1 MKTYK
6 NGIIIY
12 DESLPKHLMK
22 GRECIWWEKTIGHI
36 IYVEYNGIKR
46 QLKFIKYTKRK
57 ITYEVIE
64 SRKQFTSAINSFICH
79 GNILKSVFP
88 DNSIIDINWKYNIGE
103 IVEGRLHN
111 LKILNREVRCK
122 EKLCKNKIYNMNE
135 KWYRGECLDCGYNE
149 IWFREDRPHTDIGC
163 TCCSGLVLVKGKN
176 DLATT
181 NPEVLDFL
189 TNPQE
194 GYEHTKG
201 EHIWLNTTCP
211 LCGFQKK
218 MYIINLAL
226 GKYTCSN
233 CSDGISYPE
242 KFLINV
248 FNQLNIEYI
257 HQFSRKYAAWCDKYK
272 YDFWLKNKNAIV
284 EVNGLQHYEDN
295 SRSKK
300 ENVQKNDRIKYNLAM
315 KNNINNYI
323 VIDARKSTKDYI
335 KNSIENSKLASMFD
349 LSKIDW
355 KICDLNAYKSY
366 VIYACDR
373 WNEGASV
380 KQIAKELKLSTTC
393 ICTYLRRLKN
403 TDLVNNYT
411 STESRI
417 RSLKYNK
424 GGRNATRIR

>member
-1 MKTYK
+1 MKTFK
-6 NGIIIY
+6 NGIKIY
-12 DESLPKHLMK
+12 DETLPRHTMK
-22 GRECIWWEKTIGHI
+22 GRECIWWEQTGGKLLAVEYCGI
-36 IYVEYNGIKR
+36 IRYVEFLKYEKR
-46 QLKFIKYTKRK
+46 N
-57 ITYEVIE
+57 ITYKVIE
-64 SRKQFTSAINSFICH
+64 TGQQFISAINSFICR
-79 GNILKSVFP
+79 GNILRNVFP
-88 DNSIIDINWKYNIGE
+88 DYLTINFNWKYKVGD
-103 IVEGRLHN
+103 IVKGRLHDVRIIDCEIRSN
-111 LKILNREVRCK
+111 KKI
-122 EKLCKNKIYNMNE
+122 NKGTLVNNNE
-135 KWYRGECLDCGYNE
+135 KWYRGKCQDCGYDE
-149 IWFREDRPHTDIGC
+149 IWFREDRPNKWIGC
-163 TCCSGLVLVKGKN
+163 PCCNGHVLVVGKN

-181 NPEVLDFL
+181 NPEVLNVL

-194 GYEHTKG
+194 AYKHTRG

-218 MYIINLAL
+218 MYVINLGL
-226 GKYTCSN
+226 GKYTCNN

-248 FNQLNIEYI
+248 FDQLNIEYI
-257 HQFSRKYAAWCDKYK
+257 YQFSRKYATWCDKYK

-300 ENVQKNDRIKYNLAM
+300 EDVQKNDCIKYNLAM

-335 KNSIENSKLASMFD
+335 KNSIENSKIASMFD
-349 LSKIDW
+349 LSKINW
-355 KICDLNAYKSY
+355 EICDLNAYKSY

-393 ICTYLRRLKN
+393 ICRYLRGLKN
-403 TDLVNNYT
+403 TDLVDNYT
-411 STESRI
+411 SGESRI

-424 GGRNATRIR
+424 EEENATRIR